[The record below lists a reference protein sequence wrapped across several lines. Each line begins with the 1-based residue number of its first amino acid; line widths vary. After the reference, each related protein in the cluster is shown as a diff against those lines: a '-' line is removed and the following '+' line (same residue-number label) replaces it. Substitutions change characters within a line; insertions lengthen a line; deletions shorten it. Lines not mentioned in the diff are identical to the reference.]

1 MRTMRTSACLCL
13 LLMSA
18 GMIGCARGSAPR
30 SPASPLATTH
40 SNPAPRGLGYRISAR
55 GARGRPVTISNI
67 VQGRRDY
74 QLLAASVVYATDV
87 HQGTFKDNT
96 LFFYK
101 EGAARLTVRAPAA
114 LVDQTSHNIALSGG
128 VLAKTAAGDSLR
140 SDTMMYNDKTQLL
153 TAIGHVVAG
162 SAGGYRLTGKRAVAD
177 LDLQQIRLFG
187 DTPAPGGT
195 GSPG

>member
-1 MRTMRTSACLCL
+1 MRTIARLCMVIVSAAATACTHGHPQQAPSSPRGAPHA
-13 LLMSA
+13 SA
-18 GMIGCARGSAPR
+18 APR
-30 SPASPLATTH
+30 A
-40 SNPAPRGLGYRISAR
+40 LGYRISAR

-67 VQGRRDY
+67 VHGKPDY

-128 VLAKTAAGDSLR
+128 VLAKTAGGDTLR

-187 DTPAPGGT
+187 DTPAPAPT
-195 GSPG
+195 GLQR

>member
-1 MRTMRTSACLCL
+1 VRTIARLCIVIE
-13 LLMSA
+13 A
-18 GMIGCARGSAPR
+18 AAAIGCARDHRQLAP
-30 SPASPLATTH
+30 ATPLAPPH
-40 SNPAPRGLGYRISAR
+40 ASAKPRALGYRISAR

-67 VQGRRDY
+67 VHGKPDY

-101 EGAARLTVRAPAA
+101 GGAARLTVLAPAA

-128 VLAKTAAGDSLR
+128 VLAKTAAGDTLR

-187 DTPAPGGT
+187 DTPAPVGT
-195 GSPG
+195 GMPR